1 MKHICFIFCLLF
13 TMSFNAVKET
23 SAFDNESFQNEVGN
37 RLPGILDKHTF
48 DYLNQIGYSREKI
61 ENVKRN
67 IRRIFQES
75 D

>member
-1 MKHICFIFCLLF
+1 MI
-13 TMSFNAVKET
+13 S
-23 SAFDNESFQNEVGN
+23 
-37 RLPGILDKHTF
+37 ILDKHTF